1 MANFEYAYADGYN
14 GARTI
19 SSNKAEGFYTTAG
32 YKITPRIQVLARYDQ
47 YTPDKDF
54 SDDIRREYSAGLN
67 YFIKGQALKLMLNYV
82 FCQNDLFEDS
92 HRVIL
97 GTQLML

>member
-1 MANFEYAYADGYN
+1 MLMGITGQELF
-14 GARTI
+14 RQI
-19 SSNKAEGFYTTAG
+19 KQKV
-32 YKITPRIQVLARYDQ
+32 KITPRIQVLARYDQ

-54 SDDIRREYSAGLN
+54 SDDIRREYSAGVN

>member
-1 MANFEYAYADGYN
+1 MANLSTLMLMGITGQELFRQIN
-14 GARTI
+14 
-19 SSNKAEGFYTTAG
+19 AEGFYTTAG

-54 SDDIRREYSAGLN
+54 SDDIRREYSAGVN